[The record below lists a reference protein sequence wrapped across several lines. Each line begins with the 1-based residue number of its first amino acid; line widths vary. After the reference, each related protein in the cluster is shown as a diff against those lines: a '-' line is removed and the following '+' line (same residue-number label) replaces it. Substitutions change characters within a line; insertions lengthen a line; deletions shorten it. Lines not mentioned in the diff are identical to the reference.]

1 MAVSKRVELS
11 RKSTHP
17 RQHSATVRVARVVC
31 AFLAAACLLPAQRF
45 SFRLYDSSTGLSDPV
60 VTCLLQDRAG
70 FLWVGTENGL
80 FQFDGLDF
88 RRYGPD
94 QGIPG
99 AYIASIHET
108 RTGALWVLTDSG
120 ISRKSGSSF
129 APVMSTTPIHSLGT
143 DRVAS
148 DAEGRVFFALNQGL
162 LELSDKAGPQT
173 PRWVLKQTAQAVHV
187 DARGVVWIAAGNRL
201 LNWRHGSLTESRVK
215 NLPARAWSRIKSDSA
230 GNTWVA
236 EDHLII
242 EIDHSTSSAIVRADR
257 LPVMRDIYPDPELGM
272 LISTSQG
279 LAVPE
284 DGKWRLIG
292 IDQGLPGDAMAGVL
306 RDREGSLWLG
316 IEGSGLARWLGGP
329 DWVSWTTADGIRG
342 TLAWTVQKVGDG
354 EYWAGTNDGIV
365 RIQPDRTLSID
376 KKWRKLPG
384 ESVRSLQRA
393 SDGTFWATS
402 YTSGLIHLNA
412 KGATIDRYAEDDGL
426 PNRRIRGLLLDRSG
440 TIWVSTD
447 SGLFRSLNPYGGGT
461 GKERLLF
468 VRQILPLEQ
477 PGEVFFTCIQ
487 DRRGRIWAPGIKGLA
502 VLEGGIWRRLTTKDG
517 LQSDFAGAVAEAP
530 DGAIWIGY
538 VSGDG
543 VTRMQPGPAGF
554 RMRHYGLADGLHSD
568 KVYFI
573 GTRRDGSIWI
583 GTSAGVDVFANN
595 RWQHIGK
602 ENGLIWDDCDRNGFL
617 DDDDHVWIST
627 SRGISRRADRSHP
640 WQAVVPNPTLT
651 AISVGGK
658 AIDIAPS
665 RDGAPSPIELP
676 HANNSL
682 QVHFSTL
689 LFRDAG
695 NVRLHYRLAP
705 SQRDW
710 SETTHHDVT
719 LTALAAGD
727 HVLELR
733 ATDEFSQPLGQ
744 TLRLPIHV
752 ASPWWATWW
761 AVLIWI
767 VSALVL
773 VQAAIRV
780 RVRVERKRNHELEHA
795 VELRTRELAVE
806 KVRAEEANQAK
817 SDFLANMSHEI
828 RSPMNGVIG
837 MSRLMLKTPLSPEQR
852 EYAEIVYS
860 SAAALLNVLN
870 DILDFSKIDA
880 GMLELEHAPFDL
892 PRSVLAVS
900 ALSRASAMEKGLSL
914 TAELAPGVPAY
925 VVGDSGRVRQILLN
939 FVSNAIKFT
948 SKGAVT
954 IRLEATSQTS
964 ETAWIRITVEDTGIG
979 IPEDAQARLFQK
991 FTQADAST
999 TRRFGG
1005 TGLGLAISRS
1015 LAQLMGGDVG
1025 VESTVGCGSKFWVNL
1040 PFQLPAPGVAATKR
1054 EDVGGS
1060 APRYSGAVLVV
1071 EDNAISQR
1079 LAVLLLKK
1087 YGFIV
1092 ETANDG
1098 LEALDMWKA
1107 RAYNA
1112 VFLDCHMP
1120 GMNGFDTARAMR
1132 KTERNGH
1139 TPIIAMTAA
1148 ALLGDRENC
1157 IEAGMDDFVPKPVE
1171 VERLEHV
1178 LDKWLRALR
1187 VSPEVSEK

>member
-1 MAVSKRVELS
+1 MSGEVTLNRP
-11 RKSTHP
+11 RTHY
-17 RQHSATVRVARVVC
+17 RQRSAIVPLARVMC
-31 AFLAAACLLPAQRF
+31 AFLVGACLLPAQRF
-45 SFRLYDSSTGLSDPV
+45 SFRLYESSTGLSDPV

-88 RRYGPD
+88 RRYGPA
-94 QGIPG
+94 QGVPG

-108 RTGALWVLTDSG
+108 PAGGLWVLTDSS
-120 ISRKSGSSF
+120 ISRRSGNKF
-129 APVMSTTPIHSLGT
+129 VPVMSTAPIHSLGT
-143 DRVAS
+143 DRISS
-148 DAEGRVFFALNQGL
+148 DAEGRVLFALNQGL
-162 LELSDKAGPQT
+162 LELRDKAGPPT
-173 PRWVLKQTAQAVHV
+173 PRWILNQSAQAVHV
-187 DARGVVWIAAGNRL
+187 DAKGVAWIAADTRL
-201 LNWRHGSLTESRVK
+201 LNWSHGSLTENEVK
-215 NLPARAWSRIKSDSA
+215 GLPAKAWTRIKSDSA
-230 GNTWVA
+230 GNIWVA

-242 EIDHSTSSAIVRADR
+242 EIDHATNSAIVRANQ

-272 LISTSQG
+272 TISTAQG
-279 LAVPE
+279 LAIPE
-284 DGKWRLIG
+284 GDNWRLIG
-292 IDQGLPGDAMAGVL
+292 AHQGLPGDSLACVL

-342 TLAWTVQKVGDG
+342 TLAWTVQKAGNG

-365 RIQPDRTLSID
+365 RIQPDRSLSID
-376 KKWRKLPG
+376 KQWRKLAG

-393 SDGTFWATS
+393 ADGTFWVTS
-402 YTSGLIHLNA
+402 YTSGLIHLSA
-412 KGATIDRYAEDDGL
+412 AGETLSRYTEDDGL
-426 PNRRIRGLLLDRSG
+426 PNRRIRSLLIDRSG
-440 TIWVSTD
+440 VIWVSTD
-447 SGLFRSLNPYGGGT
+447 SGLFRSLAPYKGGG
-461 GKERLLF
+461 GKERLFF

-477 PGEVFFTCIQ
+477 PGEVFFACMQ
-487 DRRGRIWAPGIKGLA
+487 DRQGRIWAPGIKGLA
-502 VLEGGIWRRLTTKDG
+502 VLEGGLWRRLTTRDG
-517 LQSDFAGAVAEAP
+517 LRSDFAGAVTEAP

-538 VSGDG
+538 VAGGG
-543 VTRMQPGPAGF
+543 VTRMQPGPSGF
-554 RMRHYGLADGLHSD
+554 RMSHYGLSDGLHSD

-573 GTRRDGSIWI
+573 GARRDGSIWI

-595 RWQHIGK
+595 RWRHIGK
-602 ENGLIWDDCDRNGFL
+602 EDGLIWDDCDRNGFL
-617 DDDDHVWIST
+617 DDGDHVWIST
-627 SRGISRRADRSHP
+627 SRGLSRKADSGHSWR
-640 WQAVVPNPTLT
+640 AVVPNPTLT
-651 AISVGGK
+651 SIAAGGK
-658 AIDIAPS
+658 TVDDVSSRID
-665 RDGAPSPIELP
+665 LP

-695 NVRLHYRLAP
+695 SVRLHYRLAP
-705 SQRDW
+705 AQRDW

-719 LTALAAGD
+719 LTALSAGD

-767 VSALVL
+767 ALALVL
-773 VQAAIRV
+773 VQTATRV
-780 RVRVERKRNHELEHA
+780 RIRVERERNRELENA

-806 KVRAEEANQAK
+806 KVRAEEANRAK

-837 MSRLMLKTPLSPEQR
+837 MSGLMLKTPLSHEQQ
-852 EYAEIVYS
+852 EYAEIVHS
-860 SAAALLNVLN
+860 SATALLNVLN
-870 DILDFSKIDA
+870 DVLDFSKIDA
-880 GMLELEHAPFDL
+880 GMLELECAPFDL
-892 PRSVLAVS
+892 PKSILAVS
-900 ALSRASAMEKGLSL
+900 ALSRASAAEKGLSL
-914 TAELAPGVPAY
+914 TSELVAGVPPY
-925 VVGDSGRVRQILLN
+925 VLGDSGRVRQIVLN

-948 SKGAVT
+948 SQGSVM
-954 IRLEATSQTS
+954 IRLEASSQAG
-964 ETAWIRITVEDTGIG
+964 ETVWVRITVEDTGIG
-979 IPEDAQARLFQK
+979 IPDEVQARLFQK

-1005 TGLGLAISRS
+1005 TGLGLAISKS

-1025 VESTVGCGSKFWVNL
+1025 VESTVGHGSKFWVNL
-1040 PFQLPAPGVAATKR
+1040 PFQLPAPGTIANEPGDLGTAR
-1054 EDVGGS
+1054 L
-1060 APRYSGAVLVV
+1060 RYSGTILVV

-1087 YGFIV
+1087 YGFNV
-1092 ETANDG
+1092 DTASDG
-1098 LEALDMWKA
+1098 LEALEMWKA
-1107 RAYNA
+1107 RAYDA
-1112 VFLDCHMP
+1112 VLLDCHMP

-1132 KTERNGH
+1132 RAEHDGH
-1139 TPIIAMTAA
+1139 IPIVAMTAA
-1148 ALLGDRENC
+1148 TMLGDRENC
-1157 IEAGMDDFVPKPVE
+1157 LAAGMDDFVPKPVE

-1187 VSPEVSEK
+1187 VSPETPEE